1 MATNYELA
9 QLSSAAYQDNP
20 ANMQLPQGWSYLDK
34 SPQDP
39 SGYQGYAFARLD
51 AAGNPIEIVLANRGT
66 EPPYLPGSSLDW
78 SNNLQMAA
86 NKLPDQYQFA
96 KQFLDQVLN
105 DPLNAGASI
114 TITGH
119 SLGGSLAQLLAAE
132 TGLAATTFNPYGAK
146 DLIPA
151 INAQYGLSLD
161 PNASYSNITNH
172 QTTLDGVSL
181 LGSSSPVGSDQLGQM
196 QTHVAFS
203 ELPAAAMIAGSAL
216 MGVTSAVAFP
226 ATYLAVEFYWSH
238 SIDRFTDEVFPQEA
252 LVAQVGH
259 NFTDFVRTLNDQI
272 NAIEQAGAT
281 AQANLQNDFQQLA
294 GTAGQTYQD
303 TVNSVSAAME
313 QIAGAMTAAEKSA
326 AKTFLDF
333 AFGLGNTI
341 NGIEQ
346 TIATLFNSA
355 QTFVQRFGDP
365 LTLDLNGD
373 GIHTVPLKTPPLLF
387 DINASG
393 IKIST
398 GWIAPDD
405 GLLVLDRNGNGMVD
419 SGAELFGD
427 ATPKYDAAGNPTAGR
442 TADGF
447 AALAQED
454 SNADGAVN
462 ALDANFAA
470 LQVWQDLNQDGI
482 SQPDE
487 LKSLADAGIAS
498 FNTARTLHNQLLP
511 SGNQMSDMGTY
522 TRVDGSTGTSAS
534 PQGMADI
541 NLALDTFHRTF
552 ADSIPLTSAAQA
564 LPDMQGSG
572 KVRDLREA
580 ASLQTAAGATLS
592 AALGNYD
599 SAATREGQLA
609 QIDALIGAWAGTAG
623 FGTLQSR
630 AAANGYTFTVGLDAV
645 RQSHLAALEAFNG
658 RGYFKM
664 PWEGASFG
672 ATNDAVFERRMGYAN

>member
-1 MATNYELA
+1 MATSSEFA
-9 QLSSAAYQDNP
+9 QLSSAAYQNVP
-20 ANMQLPQGWSYLDK
+20 ANMQLPQGWSFIME
-34 SPQDP
+34 SQPDP
-39 SGYQGYAFARLD
+39 SGYRGYAFARLD
-51 AAGNPIEIVLANRGT
+51 AAGNPIEIVIANRGT
-66 EPPYLPGSSLDW
+66 EPTSSLDRAAD
-78 SNNLQMAA
+78 LQMMA
-86 NKLPDQYQFA
+86 NQLPDQYQYA
-96 KQFLDQVLN
+96 KQFYRDVLAVSG
-105 DPLNAGASI
+105 DTPIA
-114 TITGH
+114 TTGH
-119 SLGGSLAQLLAAE
+119 SLGGTLAQLLAAE
-132 TGLAATTFNPYGAK
+132 STQAGNPLLTAVTFNPYGAK

-172 QTTLDGVSL
+172 QTMLDGVSR
-181 LGSSSPVGSDQLGQM
+181 LGSSFPVGSGQIGQM
-196 QTHVAFS
+196 QTHTAAS
-203 ELPAAAMIAGSAL
+203 ELVAAALVIAARGMSPA
-216 MGVTSAVAFP
+216 AFP
-226 ATYLAVEFYWSH
+226 AAYLAVEFYWSH

-373 GIHTVPLKTPPLLF
+373 GIRTVPLKVPPLLF

-393 IKIST
+393 IKIGT

-405 GLLVLDRNGNGMVD
+405 GLLVLDRNGNGTVD

-427 ATPKYDAAGNPTAGR
+427 ATPKYDAAGNPTSAR

-454 SNADGAVN
+454 TNADGVVN
-462 ALDANFAA
+462 ALDAHFAD
-470 LQVWQDLNQDGI
+470 LKVWQDLNQDGI

-487 LKSLADAGIAS
+487 LTSLADAGIAS
-498 FNTARTLHNQLLP
+498 FDTARTQHSQLLP
-511 SGNQMSDMGTY
+511 SGNQMADMGTY
-522 TRVDGSTGTSAS
+522 TRADGSAGATGA

-541 NLALDTFHRTF
+541 NLALDTFHRSF
-552 ADSIPLTSAAQA
+552 ADTIPPTAAARA

-572 KVRDLREA
+572 KVCDLREA
-580 ASLQTAAGATLS
+580 A
-592 AALGNYD
+592 
-599 SAATREGQLA
+599 
-609 QIDALIGAWAGTAG
+609 
-623 FGTLQSR
+623 
-630 AAANGYTFTVGLDAV
+630 
-645 RQSHLAALEAFNG
+645 
-658 RGYFKM
+658 
-664 PWEGASFG
+664 
-672 ATNDAVFERRMGYAN
+672 NDAVFEERRLG